1 MSRYSETGKEPP
13 IVEVTGGC
21 VSPDMCCEQNSG
33 PLQKHYVLWTA
44 EPPLL
49 FIVVMC
55 DIAGTQS
62 KESFNDPCLLE
73 LYSDVSSRSFTRLV
87 TGNTYDRNDR

>member
-44 EPPLL
+44 EPPLPSVNVL
-49 FIVVMC
+49 SLSLSCV
-55 DIAGTQS
+55 TQ
-62 KESFNDPCLLE
+62 LE
-73 LYSDVSSRSFTRLV
+73 LNPRSPLMIPAS
-87 TGNTYDRNDR
+87 